1 MKGFSVS
8 AYRNRFHKN
17 RLKNGV
23 FFTCKKIFQEEQI
36 GICFYGKLEYLLK
49 EEKKVTTICT
59 MRN

>member
-1 MKGFSVS
+1 M
-8 AYRNRFHKN
+8 A
-17 RLKNGV
+17 

-36 GICFYGKLEYLLK
+36 GICFYCKLEYLLK

>member
-23 FFTCKKIFQEEQI
+23 FTCKKIFQEEQI
-36 GICFYGKLEYLLK
+36 GICFYCKLEYLLK

>member
-17 RLKNGV
+17 GLKDY
-23 FFTCKKIFQEEQI
+23 FFACKKTFKEDQV
-36 GICFYGKLEYLLK
+36 GICFSCRLEYFLK